1 MDSFDFITAMTDML
15 TGLLAFIFE
24 WIGMALDN
32 AGRAH
37 MDNSI
42 R

>member
-1 MDSFDFITAMTDML
+1 MDFDFISAMTDML
-15 TGLLAFIFE
+15 SGLIAFIFE
-24 WIGMALDN
+24 WIGRALSD

-37 MDNSI
+37 MDDTI